1 VSDPVLLT
9 PRLALQP
16 CTLDDVPA
24 LHALWTD
31 PDVRRWLWDD
41 MLIPEAS
48 ARDVVEE
55 SLVTF
60 AARGFGQ
67 WIVRGR
73 EDGALRGFAG
83 LRAFGGEGEVELLYG
98 LAPAHWGEGV
108 ATEAARAVLDHGL
121 RGLGLPRIAAR
132 ADSPNAA
139 SVRVMVRLG
148 LRFEGERLV
157 QGRPTMHYAI
167 GREEWLAAAGGA

>member
-1 VSDPVLLT
+1 VNGPLLLT
-9 PRLALQP
+9 PRLALRP
-16 CTLDDVPA
+16 CTLADVPA
-24 LHALWTD
+24 LHALWQD

-55 SLVTF
+55 SLATF

-67 WIVRGR
+67 WLASGR
-73 EDGALRGFAG
+73 ADGALRGFAG

-98 LAPAHWGEGV
+98 LAPAHWGEGL
-108 ATEAARAVLDHGL
+108 ATEAAHAVLDHGL
-121 RGLGLPRIAAR
+121 RTLALPRIAAR

-139 SVRVMVRLG
+139 SVRVMQRLG
-148 LRFEGERLV
+148 LRFDGERLV
-157 QGRPTMHYAI
+157 QGRATMHYSIA
-167 GREEWLAAAGGA
+167 REDWLARAAGG